1 MRVHSIS
8 SSSNENPLETQAMRD
23 KGQAARDR
31 TYERIAIRFV
41 INARH
46 VLQALFRPEE
56 PVMRLM
62 DFVRASVKC
71 AQMRDADFYLYTS
84 VPRVI
89 LADLDKPLS
98 AYDLAPASY
107 VHLGHRT
114 VSPLNAELAAAI
126 PVRSIDEANQISARY
141 VFSRAT
147 PTTSREHST
156 LHNDRPASSTSLTS
170 RSAVRAPP
178 ANSLAD
184 QQLRDK
190 LRKFIPGRK

>member
-1 MRVHSIS
+1 MRVNSIS
-8 SSSNENPLETQAMRD
+8 SSSNENPLETQAMRE
-23 KGQAARDR
+23 KGHAARDM

-41 INARH
+41 VNSRH

-56 PVMRLM
+56 PVSRLI
-62 DFVRASVKC
+62 DFARASVKC
-71 AQMRDADFYLYTS
+71 VHMKDADFYLYTS
-84 VPRVI
+84 LPRVI

-98 AYDLAPASY
+98 AYDLAPAAY
-107 VHLGHRT
+107 VYLGHRT
-114 VSPLNAELAAAI
+114 VSPLNAELVAAI
-126 PVRSIDEANQISARY
+126 PVRSIDEANQISAHY
-141 VFSRAT
+141 VFSRAA

-156 LHNDRPASSTSLTS
+156 LHNDRPASATSLTS
-170 RSAVRAPP
+170 RPAARAPP